1 MNLTQINYFIFAG
14 FCLIA
19 AILSK
24 RFIEDLYSR
33 VIKAEQ
39 VAKEAKTEAKEAKQA
54 TQELEDSK
62 QEIDDSETFLD
73 NNSTKS
79 LSKSVKNNA
88 TKIIDSIQKSNFTY
102 RTVNGISKDS
112 KLSPSEVIETLDELE
127 NEKIVRSRL
136 NRKGNKV
143 YKVIL

>member
-1 MNLTQINYFIFAG
+1 VNLTQINYFIFAG